1 MNLINES
8 QVFETWSP
16 ILEEKTGITDTNKL
30 KWMTKYAHYHSLN
43 EGFTYPQASLLNTPG
58 MGNVAPASTVAG
70 GAASFYGAGSKG
82 SGDKFPSLL
91 PLAIQVAA
99 RTIGF
104 DIVSVVPMNGPS
116 GVLTYLDYVY
126 AGGRDAQ
133 AAGIPSSSSVG
144 GAQASF
150 ADKALAFKLAS
161 NIFTGG
167 VFTTLVPPAV
177 GSVYLITKDSD
188 VSGGLGWNAGTYPG
202 LFVAY
207 VGKSR
212 IDGFP
217 IFKVLGE
224 SNSGTY
230 SASAG
235 GTVTANVATGQTQTV
250 SFANVI
256 DGSTASYIYSV
267 ASYTQTTGAF
277 GAVNTS
283 SAGTLGNGDV
293 INNTATKGYVQLV
306 SALEDHIFGF
316 SGAGPNDSDPYE
328 GDGTDGTV
336 AYEPMRRGVGETS
349 YYRTMG
355 LQAFTKFVEAETFQ
369 VAATVTT
376 EQIQDLNRQ
385 YGIDVVSMMENAL
398 VNEISQSINKHI
410 LSRAFAL
417 GWQNAYDFSA
427 TEGVNLNLTLN
438 ASSGTSTT
446 ATFIGKDNASKSI
459 NVPQIAMYA
468 STGTNFE
475 NQGTFQR
482 RIQSKVLAA
491 ANVVAQRGRRG
502 PGNFVVTNLQIATA
516 LQDSA
521 QFTFYPLAN
530 TVNQNNGALYPL
542 GTLAGMTIYV
552 DPNMKYGDTRV
563 LVGRK
568 GADEEP
574 GLKFMPYLMAESIQ
588 TIAEGTMAPKLAVKS
603 RYALVEAGF
612 HPQTQYFTFLVN
624 LRAISNSGSWNSTAD
639 TMAIA

>member
-1 MNLINES
+1 MNLLNES
-8 QVFETWSP
+8 QVFETWAP
-16 ILEEKTGITDTNKL
+16 ILEEKTGIKDSGKL
-30 KWMTKYAHYHSLN
+30 TWMSKYAHYHSLN
-43 EGFTYPQASLLNTPG
+43 EGFAYPQASLLNTPG

-70 GAASFYGAGSKG
+70 GAANFYSANALG

-99 RTIGF
+99 RTVGF
-104 DIVSVVPMNGPS
+104 DIVPVIPMNGPA

-126 AGGRDAQ
+126 AGGRDVNAPGIKNQ
-133 AAGIPSSSSVG
+133 NGLTGNSSFTDKFLVFKVSRAGLGATALADLATAAAGDG
-144 GAQASF
+144 Y
-150 ADKALAFKLAS
+150 
-161 NIFTGG
+161 
-167 VFTTLVPPAV
+167 VFTAAAV
-177 GSVYLITKDSD
+177 GAGVD
-188 VSGGLGWNAGTYPG
+188 GLLT
-202 LFVAY
+202 AY

-212 IDGFP
+212 IDGGQ
-217 IFKVLGE
+217 IFRILGE
-224 SNSGTY
+224 STAVTATSAAAVTY
-230 SASAG
+230 SAIPYTTQSITLADVLDGGATLYSA
-235 GTVTANVATGQTQTV
+235 ASV
-250 SFANVI
+250 SPNALTNP
-256 DGSTASYIYSV
+256 S
-267 ASYTQTTGAF
+267 SYTT
-277 GAVNTS
+277 
-283 SAGTLGNGDV
+283 GTLTIVGAAGNITGS
-293 INNTATKGYVQLV
+293 AELV
-306 SALEDHIFGF
+306 RALEDHIQGF
-316 SGAGPNDSDPYE
+316 AGSGPLDNDAFAGDATNGLTP
-328 GDGTDGTV
+328 
-336 AYEPMRRGVGETS
+336 YEPMRRGVGETTQ
-349 YYRTMG
+349 YRTMG

-410 LSRAFAL
+410 LSRGFAL
-417 GWQNAYDFSA
+417 GWQNHYDFYNVD
-427 TEGVNLNLTLN
+427 GVNLNLTLVDQT
-438 ASSGTSTT
+438 SVGT
-446 ATFIGKDNASKSI
+446 ARFIGKENSLVDI
-459 NVPQIAMYA
+459 PCPDVQVY
-468 STGTNFE
+468 GTSSATTFE

-552 DPNMKYGDTRV
+552 DPNMKYEDTRI

-588 TIAEGTMAPKLAVKS
+588 TIAEGTMAPKIAVKS

-612 HPQTQYFTFLVN
+612 HPQTQYFTFLIN
-624 LRAISNSGSWNSTAD
+624 LKDLNGSYWDQVTTSST
-639 TMAIA
+639 IA